1 MHSFAPLEGQM
12 SAFIISFMKNL
23 FFICFLFVFF
33 SATNDVFAQ
42 QQQTTDPIEI
52 KVKALLAK
60 MTLDEKIGQMNQ
72 YNGFYEAT
80 GPAPKEGS
88 AKLKYDHLKS
98 GLVGAVLNVRGVAEV
113 RKLQEIA
120 VKQTRLGIP
129 LLFGSDVIHG
139 YKTLSPIPL
148 AESASWDLQA
158 MEQSARMAAEEASA
172 VGVNWTFA
180 PMVDITR
187 DARWGRVMEGAGE
200 DPYLGSLIAQAR
212 VRGFQGKSLADKT
225 AIAACA
231 KHFAGYG
238 FAESGKDYNTV
249 DVGTY
254 TLFNTI
260 LPPFKAAS
268 DAGVATFMN
277 SFNTLNG
284 VPSTANRFLQRDIL
298 KNSWGFKGFVVSDWG
313 SGLEMIDHGFA
324 KDLKQVTE
332 LSANAGSDMDME
344 SYAYVTHLKTL
355 VEEGKVAIG
364 VLDDAVSRILRIKFE
379 LGLFDNPYK
388 YCDAKR
394 EKTELYSPA
403 HLATA
408 LDMAKKS
415 IVLLKNN
422 QNLLPLTKSQ
432 KNIAVIGALAADKNS
447 PLGNWRIGSDDNSA
461 ISVTEGLTAAGI
473 SYSYAKGADVI
484 TNEASFPAEL
494 QINTSDTTG
503 FAEAVA
509 LAKKSEVVI
518 MVLGEHGM
526 QSGEGRSRSN
536 LDLPGVQQQLL
547 EAVYQV
553 NKNIVLVVMSGRPLV
568 LTWANT
574 HIPAILEAWQLGT
587 TTGTAL
593 TQVLF
598 GDYNPSG
605 KLTMS
610 FPRSVGQMP
619 LYYNHF
625 STGRPGP
632 KSEVFWSHYTDESNE
647 ALYPFGYGLSYTQF
661 AYSNLQTTV
670 AADGTI
676 QARVQVTNTGKYAGE
691 EVVQLYMRDKVA
703 SLVRPV
709 QELKGFKKINLK
721 SGESTQVDFTLT
733 ASELGFYTDKGL
745 YVVEPGEYDIM
756 VGTNSKEFLKSTVN
770 TLR

>member
-1 MHSFAPLEGQM
+1 M

-23 FFICFLFVFF
+23 FFICFSVVLF
-33 SATNDVFAQ
+33 SANNGVFAQ
-42 QQQTTDPIEI
+42 QQKAADPIEI

-129 LLFGSDVIHG
+129 LLFGSDVVHG

-180 PMVDITR
+180 PMVDISR

-200 DPYLGSLIAQAR
+200 DPYLGALIAQAR
-212 VRGFQGKSLADKT
+212 VKGFQGKSLADKT
-225 AIAACA
+225 SIAACA

-254 TLFNTI
+254 TLYNTI
-260 LPPFKAAS
+260 FPPFKAAS

-277 SFNTLNG
+277 SFNVING
-284 VPSTANRFLQRDIL
+284 VPSTANKFLQRDIL
-298 KNSWGFKGFVVSDWG
+298 KNAWGFKGFVVSDWG
-313 SGLEMIDHGFA
+313 SGVEMIDHGFA

-344 SYAYVTHLKTL
+344 SYAYVAHLKTL
-355 VEEGKVAIG
+355 VEEGKVAIN
-364 VLDDAVSRILRIKFE
+364 VIDDAVSRILRIKFE

-422 QNLLPLTKSQ
+422 QNLLPLAKSQ

-447 PLGNWRIGSDDNSA
+447 PLGNWRMGSDDNSA
-461 ISVTEGLTAAGI
+461 TSVTEGLTAAGI
-473 SYSYAKGADVI
+473 AFSYAKGADVI
-484 TNEASFPAEL
+484 TNEASFPVEL

-509 LAKKSEVVI
+509 LAKNSEVVI

-536 LDLPGVQQQLL
+536 LNLPGVQQQLL
-547 EAVYQV
+547 EAVYRV

-574 HIPAILEAWQLGT
+574 HIPAIVEAWQLGT

-661 AYSNLQTTV
+661 AYSNLQTSV

-676 QARVQVTNTGKYAGE
+676 QASAQVTNTGKYAGE
-691 EVVQLYMRDKVA
+691 EVVQLYIRDKVA

-721 SGESTQVDFTLT
+721 PGESTQVAFTLT
-733 ASELGFYTDKGL
+733 AAELGFYTDKGTF
-745 YVVEPGEYDIM
+745 VVEPGEYDIM
-756 VGTNSKEFLKSTVN
+756 VGANSKEVLRATVSTQ
-770 TLR
+770 R

>member
-1 MHSFAPLEGQM
+1 
-12 SAFIISFMKNL
+12 
-23 FFICFLFVFF
+23 
-33 SATNDVFAQ
+33 
-42 QQQTTDPIEI
+42 
-52 KVKALLAK
+52 
-60 MTLDEKIGQMNQ
+60 
-72 YNGFYEAT
+72 
-80 GPAPKEGS
+80 
-88 AKLKYDHLKS
+88 
-98 GLVGAVLNVRGVAEV
+98 
-113 RKLQEIA
+113 
-120 VKQTRLGIP
+120 
-129 LLFGSDVIHG
+129 
-139 YKTLSPIPL
+139 
-148 AESASWDLQA
+148 
-158 MEQSARMAAEEASA
+158 
-172 VGVNWTFA
+172 
-180 PMVDITR
+180 
-187 DARWGRVMEGAGE
+187 
-200 DPYLGSLIAQAR
+200 
-212 VRGFQGKSLADKT
+212 
-225 AIAACA
+225 
-231 KHFAGYG
+231 
-238 FAESGKDYNTV
+238 
-249 DVGTY
+249 
-254 TLFNTI
+254 
-260 LPPFKAAS
+260 
-268 DAGVATFMN
+268 MN
-277 SFNTLNG
+277 SFNVING
-284 VPSTANRFLQRDIL
+284 VPSTANSFLQRDIL

-313 SGLEMIDHGFA
+313 SGVEMIDHGFA

-344 SYAYVTHLKTL
+344 SYAYVAHLKTL
-355 VEEGKVAIG
+355 VEEGKVAIS
-364 VLDDAVSRILRIKFE
+364 VIDDAVSRILRIKFE

-388 YCDAKR
+388 YCDTKR

-422 QNLLPLTKSQ
+422 QNLLPLAKSQ

-447 PLGNWRIGSDDNSA
+447 PLGNWRMGSDDNSA
-461 ISVTEGLTAAGI
+461 TSVTEGLAAAGI
-473 SYSYAKGADVI
+473 SFNYAKGADVI
-484 TNEASFPAEL
+484 TNEASFPVEL
-494 QINTSDTTG
+494 QINTTDTTG

-509 LAKKSEVVI
+509 LAKTSEVVI

-536 LDLPGVQQQLL
+536 LDFPGVQQQLL
-547 EAVYQV
+547 EAVYRV

-574 HIPAILEAWQLGT
+574 HIPAIVEAWQLGT

-661 AYSNLQTTV
+661 AYSNLQTSV

-676 QARVQVTNTGKYAGE
+676 LASVQVTNTGKYAGE

-703 SLVRPV
+703 SMVRPV
-709 QELKGFKKINLK
+709 QELKGFKKLTLK
-721 SGESTQVDFTLT
+721 PGESTQVAFTLT
-733 ASELGFYTDKGL
+733 AAELGFYTDKGVF
-745 YVVEPGEYDIM
+745 VVEPGEYDIM
-756 VGTNSKEFLKSTVN
+756 VGTNSKEVLRATVSTQ
-770 TLR
+770 R

>member
-1 MHSFAPLEGQM
+1 
-12 SAFIISFMKNL
+12 MKNL
-23 FFICFLFVFF
+23 FFICFSVVFF
-33 SATNDVFAQ
+33 SANNGVFAQ
-42 QQQTTDPIEI
+42 QQKTADPVEL

-129 LLFGSDVIHG
+129 LLFGSDVVHG

-180 PMVDITR
+180 PMVDISR

-200 DPYLGSLIAQAR
+200 DPYLGALIAEAR
-212 VRGFQGKSLADKT
+212 VKGFQGKSLADKT

-254 TLFNTI
+254 TLYNTI
-260 LPPFKAAS
+260 FPPFKAAS
-268 DAGVATFMN
+268 DAGVATIMN

-284 VPSTANRFLQRDIL
+284 LPSTANRFLQRDIL

-313 SGLEMIDHGFA
+313 SGVEMIDHGYA
-324 KDLKQVTE
+324 KDLKQVAE

-344 SYAYVTHLKTL
+344 SYAYVAHLKTL
-355 VEEGKVAIG
+355 VEEGKVAIS

-422 QNLLPLTKSQ
+422 QNLLPLAKSQ

-447 PLGNWRIGSDDNSA
+447 PLGNWRMGSDDNSA
-461 ISVTEGLTAAGI
+461 TSVTEGLAAAGI
-473 SYSYAKGADVI
+473 SYSYVKGADVI
-484 TNEASFPAEL
+484 TNEASFPVEL
-494 QINTSDTTG
+494 QINTTDTTG
-503 FAEAVA
+503 FPEAVA

-547 EAVYQV
+547 EAVYRV

-574 HIPAILEAWQLGT
+574 HIPAIVEAWQLGT

-661 AYSNLQTTV
+661 AYSNLQTSV

-676 QARVQVTNTGKYAGE
+676 LASVQVTNSGKYAGE
-691 EVVQLYMRDKVA
+691 EVVQLYMRDKLA

-721 SGESTQVDFTLT
+721 PGESTQVAFTLT
-733 ASELGFYTDKGL
+733 TAELGFYTDKGVF
-745 YVVEPGEYDIM
+745 VVEPGEYEIM
-756 VGTNSKEFLKSTVN
+756 VGTNSKEYLKSTV
-770 TLR
+770 TTSG

>member
-1 MHSFAPLEGQM
+1 MN
-12 SAFIISFMKNL
+12 AFIFLFMKNL
-23 FFICFLFVFF
+23 FFICFSVVFF
-33 SATNDVFAQ
+33 SATNGVFAQ
-42 QQQTTDPIEI
+42 QQPADPIEF

-129 LLFGSDVIHG
+129 LLFGSDVVHG

-180 PMVDITR
+180 PMVDISR

-200 DPYLGSLIAQAR
+200 DPYLGALIAQAR
-212 VRGFQGKSLADKT
+212 VKGFQGKSLADKT

-254 TLFNTI
+254 TLYNTI
-260 LPPFKAAS
+260 FPPFKAAS

-277 SFNTLNG
+277 SFNVING
-284 VPSTANRFLQRDIL
+284 VPSTANSFLQRDIL

-313 SGLEMIDHGFA
+313 SGVEMIDHGFA

-344 SYAYVTHLKTL
+344 SYAYVAHLKTL
-355 VEEGKVAIG
+355 VEEGKVAIS
-364 VLDDAVSRILRIKFE
+364 VIDDAVSRILRIKFE

-422 QNLLPLTKSQ
+422 QNLLPLAKSQ

-447 PLGNWRIGSDDNSA
+447 PLGNWRMGSDDNSA
-461 ISVTEGLTAAGI
+461 TSVTEGLAAAGI

-484 TNEASFPAEL
+484 TNEASFPVEL
-494 QINTSDTTG
+494 QINTTDTTD

-509 LAKKSEVVI
+509 LAKNSEVVI

-536 LDLPGVQQQLL
+536 LDLPGVQQLLL
-547 EAVYQV
+547 EAVYRV

-574 HIPAILEAWQLGT
+574 HIPAIVEAWQLGT

-647 ALYPFGYGLSYTQF
+647 ALYPFGFGLSYTQF

-676 QARVQVTNTGKYAGE
+676 LASVQVTNTGKYAGE

-703 SLVRPV
+703 SMVRPV

-721 SGESTQVDFTLT
+721 PGESMQVAFTLT
-733 ASELGFYTDKGL
+733 AAELGFYTDKGTF
-745 YVVEPGEYDIM
+745 VVEPGEYDIM
-756 VGTNSKEFLKSTVN
+756 VGTNSKEYLKTTVN
-770 TLR
+770 TSR

>member
-1 MHSFAPLEGQM
+1 
-12 SAFIISFMKNL
+12 MKNL
-23 FFICFLFVFF
+23 FYICFAFLFFTF
-33 SATNDVFAQ
+33 SNGVFAQ
-42 QQQTTDPIEI
+42 QQVVADPVET

-80 GPAPKEGS
+80 GPAPKDGS

-148 AESASWDLQA
+148 AEAASWDLQA
-158 MEQSARMAAEEASA
+158 IEQSARMAAEEASA

-187 DARWGRVMEGAGE
+187 DARWGRVMEGSGE
-200 DPYLGSLIAQAR
+200 DPHLGSLIAQAR

-225 AIAACA
+225 SIAACA
-231 KHFAGYG
+231 KHFAAYG

-249 DVGTY
+249 DIGTY
-254 TLFNTI
+254 TLYNTI

-268 DAGVATFMN
+268 DAGIATFMN
-277 SFNTLNG
+277 SFNVING

-298 KNSWGFKGFVVSDWG
+298 KNAWGFKGFVVSDWG

-324 KDLKQVTE
+324 TDLKQVTE

-344 SYAYVTHLKTL
+344 SYAYISHLKTL
-355 VEEGKVAIG
+355 VEEGKVAIR
-364 VLDDAVSRILRIKFE
+364 VIDDAVSRILRIKFE
-379 LGLFDNPYK
+379 LGLFENPYK

-394 EKTELYSPA
+394 EKTELYSPS
-403 HLATA
+403 HIATA

-415 IVLLKNN
+415 IVLLKNE
-422 QNLLPLTKSQ
+422 QNLLPLAKSQ

-447 PLGNWRIGSDDNSA
+447 PLGNWRMGSDDNSA
-461 ISVTEGLTAAGI
+461 TSVTEGLAAAGI

-494 QINTSDTTG
+494 QINTTDTTG
-503 FAEAVA
+503 FAAAVA
-509 LAKKSEVVI
+509 LAKNSEVVI

-547 EAVYQV
+547 EAVYRV
-553 NKNIVLVVMSGRPLV
+553 NKKIVLVVMSGRPLV

-574 HIPAILEAWQLGT
+574 HIPAIVEAWQLGT

-605 KLTMS
+605 KLPMS

-632 KSEVFWSHYTDESNE
+632 KTEVFWSHYTDESND
-647 ALYPFGYGLSYTQF
+647 ALYPFGFGLSYTQF
-661 AYSNLQTTV
+661 AYSNLQTSWT
-670 AADGTI
+670 ANGTI
-676 QARVQVTNTGKYAGE
+676 QASVQLTNSGTYAGE
-691 EVVQLYMRDKVA
+691 EVVQLYIRDKVA
-703 SLVRPV
+703 STVRPV
-709 QELKGFKKINLK
+709 LELKAFQKVFLQAGATKLVEFNLSK
-721 SGESTQVDFTLT
+721 QD
-733 ASELGFYTDKGL
+733 LGFYTPEGNFI
-745 YVVEPGEYDIM
+745 VEPGEFELLL
-756 VGTNSKEFLKSTVN
+756 GGNSVSGLRTVFKLN
-770 TLR
+770 

>member
-1 MHSFAPLEGQM
+1 
-12 SAFIISFMKNL
+12 
-23 FFICFLFVFF
+23 
-33 SATNDVFAQ
+33 
-42 QQQTTDPIEI
+42 
-52 KVKALLAK
+52 
-60 MTLDEKIGQMNQ
+60 
-72 YNGFYEAT
+72 
-80 GPAPKEGS
+80 
-88 AKLKYDHLKS
+88 
-98 GLVGAVLNVRGVAEV
+98 
-113 RKLQEIA
+113 
-120 VKQTRLGIP
+120 
-129 LLFGSDVIHG
+129 
-139 YKTLSPIPL
+139 
-148 AESASWDLQA
+148 
-158 MEQSARMAAEEASA
+158 
-172 VGVNWTFA
+172 
-180 PMVDITR
+180 
-187 DARWGRVMEGAGE
+187 
-200 DPYLGSLIAQAR
+200 
-212 VRGFQGKSLADKT
+212 
-225 AIAACA
+225 
-231 KHFAGYG
+231 
-238 FAESGKDYNTV
+238 
-249 DVGTY
+249 
-254 TLFNTI
+254 
-260 LPPFKAAS
+260 
-268 DAGVATFMN
+268 
-277 SFNTLNG
+277 
-284 VPSTANRFLQRDIL
+284 
-298 KNSWGFKGFVVSDWG
+298 
-313 SGLEMIDHGFA
+313 
-324 KDLKQVTE
+324 VTE

-355 VEEGKVAIG
+355 VEEGKVAMSVI
-364 VLDDAVSRILRIKFE
+364 DDAVSRILRIKFE

-461 ISVTEGLTAAGI
+461 TSVTEGLTAAGI

-484 TNEASFPAEL
+484 TNEASFPVEL
-494 QINTSDTTG
+494 QINTTDTTG

-547 EAVYQV
+547 EAVYRV

-574 HIPAILEAWQLGT
+574 YIPAIVEAWQLGT

-676 QARVQVTNTGKYAGE
+676 LASVQVTNSGKYAGE

-721 SGESTQVDFTLT
+721 PGESTQVAFTLT
-733 ASELGFYTDKGL
+733 AAELGFYTDKGAF
-745 YVVEPGEYDIM
+745 VVEPGDYDIM
-756 VGTNSKEFLKSTVN
+756 VGTNSKEVLRANVSTQ
-770 TLR
+770 R

>member
-1 MHSFAPLEGQM
+1 MN
-12 SAFIISFMKNL
+12 AFIFLFMKNL
-23 FFICFLFVFF
+23 FFICFSVVFF
-33 SATNDVFAQ
+33 SANNGVFAQ
-42 QQQTTDPIEI
+42 QQKAADPIEL
-52 KVKALLAK
+52 KVKVLLAK

-129 LLFGSDVIHG
+129 LLFGSDVVHG

-180 PMVDITR
+180 PMVDISR

-200 DPYLGSLIAQAR
+200 DPYLGALIAQAR
-212 VRGFQGKSLADKT
+212 VKGFQGKSLADKT

-254 TLFNTI
+254 TLYNTI
-260 LPPFKAAS
+260 FPPFKAAS

-277 SFNTLNG
+277 SFNVING
-284 VPSTANRFLQRDIL
+284 VPSTANKFLQRDIL

-313 SGLEMIDHGFA
+313 SGVEMIDHGFA

-344 SYAYVTHLKTL
+344 SYAYVAHLKTL
-355 VEEGKVAIG
+355 VEEGKVAIS
-364 VLDDAVSRILRIKFE
+364 VIDDAVSRILRIKFE

-403 HLATA
+403 HVATA

-415 IVLLKNN
+415 IVLLKNK
-422 QNLLPLTKSQ
+422 QNLLPLAKSQ

-447 PLGNWRIGSDDNSA
+447 PLGNWRMGSDDNSA
-461 ISVTEGLTAAGI
+461 TSVTEGLAAAGI

-484 TNEASFPAEL
+484 TNEAFFPVEL
-494 QINTSDTTG
+494 QINTTDTTG

-509 LAKKSEVVI
+509 LAKNSEVVI

-547 EAVYQV
+547 EAVYRV

-574 HIPAILEAWQLGT
+574 HIPAIVEAWQLGT

-661 AYSNLQTTV
+661 AYSNLQTSV

-676 QARVQVTNTGKYAGE
+676 LASVQVTNTGKYAGE

-703 SLVRPV
+703 SMVRPV

-721 SGESTQVDFTLT
+721 PGESTQVAFTLT
-733 ASELGFYTDKGL
+733 AAELGFYTDKGTF
-745 YVVEPGEYDIM
+745 VVEPGEYDIM
-756 VGTNSKEFLKSTVN
+756 VGTNSKEYLKSTVN
-770 TLR
+770 TSR

>member
-1 MHSFAPLEGQM
+1 MHV
-12 SAFIISFMKNL
+12 FILLFMKNL
-23 FFICFLFVFF
+23 FFICFSVVFF
-33 SATNDVFAQ
+33 SANNGVFAQ
-42 QQQTTDPIEI
+42 QQKATDLIEI
-52 KVKALLAK
+52 KVKILLAK

-129 LLFGSDVIHG
+129 LLFGSDVVHG

-180 PMVDITR
+180 PMVDISR

-200 DPYLGSLIAQAR
+200 DPYLGALIAEAR
-212 VRGFQGKSLADKT
+212 VKGFQGKSLADKT

-254 TLFNTI
+254 TLYNTI
-260 LPPFKAAS
+260 FPPFKAAS

-277 SFNTLNG
+277 SFNVING
-284 VPSTANRFLQRDIL
+284 VPSTANSFLQRDIL

-313 SGLEMIDHGFA
+313 SGIEMIDHGFA

-344 SYAYVTHLKTL
+344 SYAYVAHLKTL
-355 VEEGKVAIG
+355 VEEGKVAIS
-364 VLDDAVSRILRIKFE
+364 VIDDAVSRILRIKFE

-415 IVLLKNN
+415 IVLLKNK
-422 QNLLPLTKSQ
+422 QNLLPLAKSQ

-447 PLGNWRIGSDDNSA
+447 PLGNWRMGSDDNSA
-461 ISVTEGLTAAGI
+461 TSVTEGLAAAGI

-484 TNEASFPAEL
+484 TNEASFPVEL
-494 QINTSDTTG
+494 QINTTDTTG

-509 LAKKSEVVI
+509 LAKTSEVVI

-547 EAVYQV
+547 EAVYRV

-574 HIPAILEAWQLGT
+574 HIPAIVEAWQLGT

-661 AYSNLQTTV
+661 AYSNLQTSV

-676 QARVQVTNTGKYAGE
+676 LASVQVTNTGKYAGE

-703 SLVRPV
+703 SMVRPV

-721 SGESTQVDFTLT
+721 PGESTQVAFTLT
-733 ASELGFYTDKGL
+733 AAELGFYTDKGTF
-745 YVVEPGEYDIM
+745 VVEPGEYDIM
-756 VGTNSKEFLKSTVN
+756 VGTNSKEVLRATVSTQ
-770 TLR
+770 R

>member
-1 MHSFAPLEGQM
+1 
-12 SAFIISFMKNL
+12 MKNL
-23 FFICFLFVFF
+23 FFICFSVVFF
-33 SATNDVFAQ
+33 SANNGVFAQ
-42 QQQTTDPIEI
+42 QQKATDPIEL
-52 KVKALLAK
+52 KVKVLLAK

-129 LLFGSDVIHG
+129 LLFGSDVVHG

-180 PMVDITR
+180 PMVDISR

-200 DPYLGSLIAQAR
+200 DPYLGALIAEAR
-212 VRGFQGKSLADKT
+212 VKGFQGKSLADKT

-254 TLFNTI
+254 TLYNTI
-260 LPPFKAAS
+260 FPPFKAAS

-277 SFNTLNG
+277 SFNVING
-284 VPSTANRFLQRDIL
+284 VPSTANSFLQRDIL

-313 SGLEMIDHGFA
+313 SGIEMIDHGFA

-344 SYAYVTHLKTL
+344 SYAYVAHLKTL
-355 VEEGKVAIG
+355 VEEGKVAIS
-364 VLDDAVSRILRIKFE
+364 VIDDAVSRILRIKFE

-415 IVLLKNN
+415 IVLLKNK
-422 QNLLPLTKSQ
+422 QNLLPLAKSQ

-447 PLGNWRIGSDDNSA
+447 PLGNWRMGSDDNSA
-461 ISVTEGLTAAGI
+461 TSVTEGLAAAGI

-484 TNEASFPAEL
+484 TNEASFPVEL
-494 QINTSDTTG
+494 QINTTDTTG
-503 FAEAVA
+503 FADAVA

-547 EAVYQV
+547 EAVYRV

-574 HIPAILEAWQLGT
+574 HIPAIVEAWQLGT

-661 AYSNLQTTV
+661 AYSDLQTSV
-670 AADGTI
+670 AADGSI
-676 QARVQVTNTGKYAGE
+676 QASVQVSNTGKYAGE

-703 SLVRPV
+703 SMVRPV

-721 SGESTQVDFTLT
+721 PGESTQVAFTLT
-733 ASELGFYTDKGL
+733 AAELGFYTDKGVF
-745 YVVEPGEYDIM
+745 VVEPGEYDIM
-756 VGTNSKEFLKSTVN
+756 VGTNSKEVLRATVSTQ
-770 TLR
+770 R

>member
-1 MHSFAPLEGQM
+1 MHV
-12 SAFIISFMKNL
+12 FILLFMKNL
-23 FFICFLFVFF
+23 FFICFSVVFF
-33 SATNDVFAQ
+33 SANNGVFAQ
-42 QQQTTDPIEI
+42 QQKATDLIEI
-52 KVKALLAK
+52 KVKTLLAK

-129 LLFGSDVIHG
+129 LLFGSDVVHG

-180 PMVDITR
+180 PMVDISR

-200 DPYLGSLIAQAR
+200 DPYLGALIAQAR
-212 VRGFQGKSLADKT
+212 VKGFQGKSLADKT

-254 TLFNTI
+254 TLYNTI
-260 LPPFKAAS
+260 FPPFKAAS

-277 SFNTLNG
+277 SFNVING
-284 VPSTANRFLQRDIL
+284 VPSTANSFLQRDIL

-313 SGLEMIDHGFA
+313 SGIEMIDHGFA

-344 SYAYVTHLKTL
+344 SYAYVAHLKTL
-355 VEEGKVAIG
+355 VEEGKVAIS
-364 VLDDAVSRILRIKFE
+364 VIDDAVSRILRIKFE

-388 YCDAKR
+388 YCDTKR

-422 QNLLPLTKSQ
+422 QNLLPLAKSQ

-447 PLGNWRIGSDDNSA
+447 PLGNWRMGSDDNSA
-461 ISVTEGLTAAGI
+461 TSVTEGLAAAGI
-473 SYSYAKGADVI
+473 SFNYAKGADVI
-484 TNEASFPAEL
+484 TNEASFPVEL
-494 QINTSDTTG
+494 QINTTDTTG

-509 LAKKSEVVI
+509 LAKNSEVVI

-547 EAVYQV
+547 EAVYRV

-661 AYSNLQTTV
+661 AYSNLQTSV

-676 QARVQVTNTGKYAGE
+676 FASVQVTNTGKYAGE

-703 SLVRPV
+703 SMVRPV

-721 SGESTQVDFTLT
+721 PGESTQVAFTLT
-733 ASELGFYTDKGL
+733 AAELGFYTDKGVF
-745 YVVEPGEYDIM
+745 VVEPGEYDIM
-756 VGTNSKEFLKSTVN
+756 VGTNSKEVLRATVSTQ
-770 TLR
+770 R

>member
-1 MHSFAPLEGQM
+1 
-12 SAFIISFMKNL
+12 MKNL
-23 FFICFLFVFF
+23 FFICFSVVFF
-33 SATNDVFAQ
+33 SANNGVFAQ
-42 QQQTTDPIEI
+42 QQKATDLIEI
-52 KVKALLAK
+52 KVKTLLAK

-129 LLFGSDVIHG
+129 LLFGSDVVHG

-180 PMVDITR
+180 PMVDISR

-200 DPYLGSLIAQAR
+200 DPYLGALIAQAR
-212 VRGFQGKSLADKT
+212 VKGFQGKSLADKT

-254 TLFNTI
+254 TLYNTI
-260 LPPFKAAS
+260 FPPFKAAS
-268 DAGVATFMN
+268 DVGVATFMN
-277 SFNTLNG
+277 SFNVING
-284 VPSTANRFLQRDIL
+284 VPSTANKFLQRDIL
-298 KNSWGFKGFVVSDWG
+298 KNAWGFKGFVVSDWG
-313 SGLEMIDHGFA
+313 SGIEMIDHGFA

-344 SYAYVTHLKTL
+344 SYAYVAHLKTL
-355 VEEGKVAIG
+355 VEEGKVAIS
-364 VLDDAVSRILRIKFE
+364 VIDDAVSRILRIKFE

-388 YCDAKR
+388 YCDTKR

-422 QNLLPLTKSQ
+422 QNLLPLAKSQ

-447 PLGNWRIGSDDNSA
+447 PLGNWRMGSDDNSA
-461 ISVTEGLTAAGI
+461 TSVTEGLAAAGI
-473 SYSYAKGADVI
+473 SFNYAKGADVI
-484 TNEASFPAEL
+484 TNEASFPVEL
-494 QINTSDTTG
+494 QINTTDTTG
-503 FAEAVA
+503 FANAVA
-509 LAKKSEVVI
+509 LAKKSEVVV

-547 EAVYQV
+547 EAVYRV

-574 HIPAILEAWQLGT
+574 HIPAIIEAWQLGT

-661 AYSNLQTTV
+661 AYSNLQTSV

-676 QARVQVTNTGKYAGE
+676 LASVQVTNTGKYAGE

-703 SLVRPV
+703 SMVRPV

-721 SGESTQVDFTLT
+721 PGESTQVAFTLT
-733 ASELGFYTDKGL
+733 AAELGFYTDKGVF
-745 YVVEPGEYDIM
+745 VVEPGEYDIM
-756 VGTNSKEFLKSTVN
+756 VGTNSKEVLRATVSTQ
-770 TLR
+770 R